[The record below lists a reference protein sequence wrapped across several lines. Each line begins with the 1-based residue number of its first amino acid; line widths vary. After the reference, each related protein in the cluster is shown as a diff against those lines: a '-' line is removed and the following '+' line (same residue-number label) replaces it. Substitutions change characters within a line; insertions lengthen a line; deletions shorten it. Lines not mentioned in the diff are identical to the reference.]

1 MSVTAKPTAPATA
14 AAAPQSGDSG
24 ADRLSL
30 ASQRQ
35 LVWLKFRR
43 HRLALVS
50 LGVLGALYLLAIF
63 ADFFAP
69 YPKNY
74 RIPDAQFSSPTRI
87 RVFDQAAGFTAPFV
101 YAARKELDEATFTY
115 RTVPDRSRRI
125 PLRFF
130 TRGAPYKILGLIPSR
145 TRLFGVAEGYVALFG
160 TNNIG
165 MDVYSQTLYAGRISL
180 SVGLVGVLIS
190 FVLGVTLG
198 GISGYFGGFVDDAI
212 QRLIEF
218 ILSLP
223 QLPLWI
229 ALSAAI
235 PNNWSGIETFFAI
248 TIILSFIGWT
258 GLARVVRGRLISMRE
273 EDYVMAAKVAGSTDR
288 KVIMGHLLP
297 GFLSYLVVS
306 ITLAIPHMIL
316 GETTLSFLGLGILPP
331 EVSWGSM
338 MQQARSLIVIFNY
351 PWHLIPTIFIVTAVL
366 AFNFIGDG
374 LRDAADPYSR

>member
-1 MSVTAKPTAPATA
+1 MTATPFPSTPATPDPTSESA
-14 AAAPQSGDSG
+14 S
-24 ADRLSL
+24 DRLSY

-35 LVWLKFRR
+35 LVWFKFRR
-43 HRLALVS
+43 HKVALVS
-50 LGVLGALYLLAIF
+50 VGVLAALYVLAVF

-87 RVFDQAAGFTAPFV
+87 RVFDPATGISAPFV
-101 YAARKELDEATFTY
+101 YAGRKELDEATFTY
-115 RTVPDRSRRI
+115 RTVPDLSRK
-125 PLRFF
+125 LTLSYF
-130 TRGAPYKILGLIPSR
+130 TLGAPYKILGLIPTR
-145 TRLFGVAEGYVALFG
+145 IRLFGVAAGYVALFG
-160 TNNIG
+160 TNNLG
-165 MDVYSQTLYAGRISL
+165 MDIYSQTLYAARISL
-180 SVGLVGVLIS
+180 SVGLIGVLIS
-190 FVLGVTLG
+190 FLLGVVLGGV
-198 GISGYFGGFVDDAI
+198 SGYLGGFVDDAI

-229 ALSAAI
+229 ALSATI
-235 PNNWSGIETFFAI
+235 PNTWSGIETFFAI

-273 EDYVMAAKVAGSTDR
+273 DDYVMAAKVAGATDR
-288 KVIMGHLLP
+288 RVILNHLLP

-306 ITLAIPHMIL
+306 ITLAVPHMIL

-351 PWHLIPTIFIVTAVL
+351 PWHLIPTVFIVTAVL
-366 AFNFIGDG
+366 AFNFVGDG